1 MYVIRI
7 RLVRIQSDNGSFS
20 RGGAYSDKTRL
31 FLRPV
36 KGGIVWKLVA
46 NAYLPV
52 VDLALTETVNL
63 AESQPVAR
71 YVDNQE
77 PGIVSSRMR

>member
-1 MYVIRI
+1 MYVIRV
-7 RLVRIQSDNGSFS
+7 RLVRIQGDNGSFS

-46 NAYLPV
+46 DAYLPV
-52 VDLALTETVNL
+52 VDLAPTETVHL

-71 YVDNQE
+71 YVDDQE
-77 PGIVSSRMR
+77 PGVVLCRMW